1 MHQIWNALLLF
12 GQQTITLS
20 KDGQE
25 NKEPYMLF
33 VDGNLL
39 KHPTLETG
47 DRVRMKILRVN
58 PKADLETKSIK
69 ETIGLAISTR
79 TKKPDHK

>member
-1 MHQIWNALLLF
+1 MPCFCLDNKPLLYLWMDKK
-12 GQQTITLS
+12 T
-20 KDGQE
+20 
-25 NKEPYMLF
+25 KEPYILF
-33 VDGNLL
+33 VDRNLL
-39 KHPTLETG
+39 KHPALETG